1 MSFLNFARTA
11 ARNVGKGLHTARRV
25 GKAINGLNRTVVK
38 MSGGKL
44 DPLKKLQEVGEN
56 ALQNAGISKEI
67 IGRVKDG
74 YAAGE
79 KMYRN
84 VQGGNY
90 EDALR
95 TGHNYARQQSSQYDN
110 IHNNAV
116 RTMDKYGMREPMERM
131 YKRHGRKH
139 LRKNRKG

>member
-79 KMYRN
+79 KMYRKPR
-84 VQGGNY
+84 QRSY
-90 EDALR
+90 AAPAPAPRQWSQRDAYLS
-95 TGHNYARQQSSQYDN
+95 HLHSQ
-110 IHNNAV
+110 
-116 RTMDKYGMREPMERM
+116 MFG
-131 YKRHGRKH
+131 
-139 LRKNRKG
+139 